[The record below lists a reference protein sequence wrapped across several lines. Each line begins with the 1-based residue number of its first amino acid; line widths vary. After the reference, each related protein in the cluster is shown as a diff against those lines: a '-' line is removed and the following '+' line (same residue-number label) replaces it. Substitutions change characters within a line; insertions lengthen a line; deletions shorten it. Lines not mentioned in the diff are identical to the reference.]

1 MESEESSSL
10 SSSSTDQEKDSE
22 NTNFFIRNYLAPLMI
37 EPESRRLKNFDI
49 LCSLVLFVDI
59 FMTSFLFGNYQ
70 FFFGEVDEF
79 LNHAVVFT
87 IIVLIQSSH
96 IILNFFR
103 VQITEIEKVRDPVI
117 TWELYLKGHFI
128 TDVVSTFPWSV
139 INRKLI
145 LLRLLKLRRF

>member
-1 MESEESSSL
+1 
-10 SSSSTDQEKDSE
+10 
-22 NTNFFIRNYLAPLMI
+22 MI

-79 LNHAVVFT
+79 LNHVVVFT

-103 VQITEIEKVRDPVI
+103 VQIIEIEKVRDPVI
-117 TWELYLKGHFI
+117 TWELYLKGHFV